1 MFFDLNTSI
10 QKVKDYFVSFNI
22 SENTAYVLV
31 RFPEKWIVATSLE
44 EYGINT
50 SKDPETGGYYFFCQY
65 ENLDKLFT
73 AIEETVNAN
82 KEMAEKQALFM
93 QRANELQELFAKKT
107 LAELKRLRFT
117 FEPQK
122 KEFNQPKDEDPPL
135 DEYEKKENN
144 ISGEIVP
151 EVITIQDEKQG
162 KKFRKK

>member
-122 KEFNQPKDEDPPL
+122 KEFTPPKDEDPPL
-135 DEYEKKENN
+135 DEYEKKE
-144 ISGEIVP
+144 IETTEEIIPEIVN
-151 EVITIQDEKQG
+151 IQNEKQG
-162 KKFRKK
+162 KKFKKK